1 MPTFRLKAH
10 SRLDPEAWDS
20 LLISLL
26 RGLAA
31 LQVAAAHLRA
41 ETFPSLR
48 GLAHPPLAY
57 MGLAFMTGFAH
68 QAVVLFFLISGW
80 LVGGSL
86 LDKRGAPM
94 AMRLYAIDRVSRLW
108 TVLLPT
114 FLLMLALGI
123 VTDVLDARSF
133 DSAPDNDYSLLSLI
147 GNLCGL
153 QTITVHPFGGNYAL
167 WSLANESWY
176 YLLFP
181 LLLLAT
187 TAADMARRA
196 PAIVALVVA
205 ALVLPSMLTLYFAL
219 WLMGAAC
226 SRVRI
231 DAGPLWRAG
240 WFGLF
245 VAVSVYYRLTGSN
258 DDIVP
263 ASLVQ
268 DLVYSGV
275 FLVLMASMRI
285 PVRKHQ
291 AVLRRGANL
300 LAQFSFTLYV
310 LHVPLIG
317 VLRYLG
323 AHALG
328 RSALSPLTPF
338 DYALYA
344 GMLLFI
350 LLSSYLSFRLFEAHT
365 PAVRRVLKD
374 WLAPTAA
381 RRPA

>member
-1 MPTFRLKAH
+1 MPTFHLKPH
-10 SRLDPEAWDS
+10 SRLAPDAWDS

-41 ETFPSLR
+41 ETFPGLR
-48 GLAHPPLAY
+48 GLEQPPLAY
-57 MGLAFMTGFAH
+57 LGLAFVTGFAH

-86 LDKRGAPM
+86 LDKRATPL

-114 FLLMLALGI
+114 LVLMLVLAI
-123 VTDVLDARSF
+123 ATDVVDPRMIDTSPA
-133 DSAPDNDYSLLSLI
+133 NDYSVLSFV

-153 QTITVHPFGGNYAL
+153 QTIAVPNFGGNYAL

-187 TAADMARRA
+187 GAGERARRL
-196 PAIVALVVA
+196 PAIVALLAAAVA
-205 ALVLPSMLTLYFAL
+205 LPTMLALYFGL

-231 DAGPLWRAG
+231 DAGPLWRAL
-240 WFGLF
+240 WFALF
-245 VAVSVYYRLTGSN
+245 AGVSVYYRLRGSN

-263 ASLVQ
+263 ASVLQ
-268 DLVYSGV
+268 DLVYSSV
-275 FLVLMASMRI
+275 FLVFMASMQL
-285 PVRKHQ
+285 PVRAHGDL
-291 AVLRRGANL
+291 LRRGANF

-310 LHVPLIG
+310 LHVPLIH
-317 VLRYLG
+317 VLRHIG
-323 AHALG
+323 VRALG
-328 RSALSPLTPF
+328 KNGLSPLVPL
-338 DYALYA
+338 DYLVYA

-350 LLSSYLSFRLFEAHT
+350 LASCYLSFRLFEAHT
-365 PAVRRVLKD
+365 PVVRRVLKD
-374 WLAPTAA
+374 LLVPAA
-381 RRPA
+381 VRRPA